1 MSYICLIH
9 TDNFLGPGREG
20 WKNGSEKKTSAMITL
35 MKSYTMLTWD
45 VYWAADVLHVHSLL
59 YPKVGCFSTHSLGG
73 LHADKFITM
82 SLSSAMTLQQCT
94 EKHTWNTHKKKKR
107 KTAESRS
114 YFYEGFRSSKM
125 TDKEG
130 RKWRAGKV
138 TKVHWRKLQVEKQSC
153 QVKHFK
159 TIIFHQILTKWEGQI
174 KKHLKE
180 GG

>member
-9 TDNFLGPGREG
+9 TDSFLGPGREG
-20 WKNGSEKKTSAMITL
+20 WKNGSEKKTSAMITF

-94 EKHTWNTHKKKKR
+94 EKHTWNTHKKKKEKPQNQEAISMR
-107 KTAESRS
+107 VSGAVKWLTKKE
-114 YFYEGFRSSKM
+114 EN
-125 TDKEG
+125 EG
-130 RKWRAGKV
+130 RGRWQKY
-138 TKVHWRKLQVEKQSC
+138 TEESC
-153 QVKHFK
+153 R
-159 TIIFHQILTKWEGQI
+159 
-174 KKHLKE
+174 
-180 GG
+180 